1 MVVTSATA
9 IQEAPGWT
17 RYVHEAR
24 AAGDHDVL
32 DIGEGLELGGAGEEW
47 RLLPHADIL
56 EELPMALAVLA
67 EGWAKTSAGPSLG
80 GGFRSAVIT
89 RSAAVGLELRHGCGF
104 ERCGT
109 LVKWLS
115 YQQLPGQR
123 VRGAEEVAVDRL
135 LKGKREAGAGEESRM
150 EGLQKKQLVRRQ
162 FPCWG
167 RVVVWVVY
175 EVPRYSSGCLSMAT
189 LFLPEDDAGLL
200 TPPKLERGI
209 GRSRARKPL

>member
-1 MVVTSATA
+1 
-9 IQEAPGWT
+9 
-17 RYVHEAR
+17 
-24 AAGDHDVL
+24 
-32 DIGEGLELGGAGEEW
+32 
-47 RLLPHADIL
+47 
-56 EELPMALAVLA
+56 MALAVLA
-67 EGWAKTSAGPSLG
+67 VGWAKTSAGPCFG
-80 GGFRSAVIT
+80 GDFRSAVIT

-123 VRGAEEVAVDRL
+123 VRVVEEVDVDRL
-135 LKGKREAGAGEESRM
+135 LKGKREAGAGAGEGSGMESL
-150 EGLQKKQLVRRQ
+150 EKKQLVRRQ
-162 FPCWG
+162 FPRWG

-189 LFLPEDDAGLL
+189 LFLPEDDAGLS
-200 TPPKLERGI
+200 TPPKLGRGI